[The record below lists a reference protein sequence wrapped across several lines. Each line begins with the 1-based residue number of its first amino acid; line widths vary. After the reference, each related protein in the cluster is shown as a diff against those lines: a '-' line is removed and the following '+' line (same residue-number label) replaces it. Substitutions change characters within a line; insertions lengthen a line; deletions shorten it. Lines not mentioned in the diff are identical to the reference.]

1 MPIICTATSSQ
12 LKIWSKPSRAVF
24 PEFTCGF
31 TPGSPTD
38 DLILRWPDVFDD
50 RAARADWGWEPHYD
64 FDATVEALV
73 QFAKSQS

>member
-1 MPIICTATSSQ
+1 MNLP
-12 LKIWSKPSRAVF
+12 SKEQRAKDQ
-24 PEFTCGF
+24 ET
-31 TPGSPTD
+31 